1 MPSSANDP
9 TTPNEL
15 LTKEQVCDVL
25 RVHVSTLNRM
35 IVRGEIRIVN
45 IGRGVDP
52 RRGAVRIT
60 RRALDEYIAT
70 HEVFADQVDD
80 DEAAAGGDR

>member
-1 MPSSANDP
+1 VPTAHDP
-9 TTPNEL
+9 TEL
-15 LTKEQVCDVL
+15 LTKDDVCAVL

-35 IVRGEIRIVN
+35 IVRGDIRIVN

-70 HEVFADQVDD
+70 HEVFADADQVDD
-80 DEAAAGGDR
+80 DEAAGGTR

>member
-1 MPSSANDP
+1 VPND
-9 TTPNEL
+9 PNEL
-15 LTKEQVCDVL
+15 LTKTQVCEVL
-25 RVHVSTLNRM
+25 RVHIATLNRM

-70 HEVFADQVDD
+70 HEVFAQVDD
-80 DEAAAGGDR
+80 DEAAR